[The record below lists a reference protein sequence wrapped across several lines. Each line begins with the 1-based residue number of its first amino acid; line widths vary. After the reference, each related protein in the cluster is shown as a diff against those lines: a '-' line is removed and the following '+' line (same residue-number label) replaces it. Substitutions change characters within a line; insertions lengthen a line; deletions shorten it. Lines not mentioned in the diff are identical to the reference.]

1 MTTDAAELDY
11 TPARGEAA
19 LAAVREA
26 AEALA
31 PGDVQRISAGLLNAG
46 LRAIGV
52 ARRVIGD
59 EALAARFERLPPDE
73 LSPEHLARLSDL
85 GWAAVHLHQQALRAE
100 AVATSA
106 KLPVKLVEEAVSR
119 RSRMLAAATYYLG
132 DLPET
137 GAEIASIRSGG
148 GHTDLALDLQRLAV
162 LYDAHRSV
170 LESDK
175 KYWRATDASDARRDG
190 DEILE
195 TIAGTRLPGM
205 PADLP
210 ERVFTLLRVSYGE
223 VRSAALWLLRG
234 EPGALDGFPSLHAV
248 DSKPKAAPKPAPA
261 PAPTPAEQPALA

>member
-1 MTTDAAELDY
+1 MTTDAVELEY

-31 PGDVQRISAGLLNAG
+31 PGEVQRITAGLLNAG

-52 ARRVIGD
+52 ARRVTED
-59 EALAARFERLPPDE
+59 DALAARFAALPPAE
-73 LSPEHLARLSDL
+73 LSPVHLARLADL
-85 GWAAVHLHQQALRAE
+85 GWAAVHLYQQALQAD

-148 GHTDLALDLQRLAV
+148 GHTDLAMDLQRLAV
-162 LYDAHRSV
+162 LYDAHRSM
-170 LESDK
+170 LEGDT
-175 KYWRATDASDARRDG
+175 KYWQATDASDARRDG
-190 DEILE
+190 DEILA
-195 TIAGTRLPGM
+195 TIAGVRLPGT

-210 ERVFTLLRVSYGE
+210 ERVFTLLRLSYDE
-223 VRSAALWLLRG
+223 VRSAALWLLRH
-234 EPGALDGFPSLHAV
+234 EPWAQVGFPALHAV
-248 DSKPKAAPKPAPA
+248 DAKPKTAPKPAPA
-261 PAPTPAEQPALA
+261 PAPAEQPALA